1 MCKSSHLTNICAK
14 LSLLFLAIAI
24 NACNTLKRVG
34 ENELLLRENTIYA
47 DGEEIN
53 DEAIQSLIVQEPN
66 TRILGY
72 PLRLNL
78 YNLAKQNPDSSYNAW
93 LHRKEHREERLVRL
107 LSKKQ
112 VNRLGESFLVS
123 GLSEWLKK
131 IGEAPVVVDTTKAR
145 RTLERL
151 SAYYGS
157 KGYFNNNTTYIIDTL
172 TKKKRASL
180 DYRIDLGKPFYID
193 SISHR
198 IASKAIDSIYQES
211 EELSFVKRGDQF
223 DLSQFA
229 RSLIQ
234 DKKLESGRS
243 GEEKTYKYEKKKLK
257 NLGIKLLPKKWGFWD
272 NKLGYDV
279 KSWDEN
285 SSAIYIEA

>member
-93 LHRKEHREERLVRL
+93 LHRK
-107 LSKKQ
+107 K
-112 VNRLGESFLVS
+112 
-123 GLSEWLKK
+123 
-131 IGEAPVVVDTTKAR
+131 
-145 RTLERL
+145 
-151 SAYYGS
+151 
-157 KGYFNNNTTYIIDTL
+157 
-172 TKKKRASL
+172 
-180 DYRIDLGKPFYID
+180 
-193 SISHR
+193 
-198 IASKAIDSIYQES
+198 
-211 EELSFVKRGDQF
+211 
-223 DLSQFA
+223 
-229 RSLIQ
+229 
-234 DKKLESGRS
+234 
-243 GEEKTYKYEKKKLK
+243 
-257 NLGIKLLPKKWGFWD
+257 
-272 NKLGYDV
+272 
-279 KSWDEN
+279 
-285 SSAIYIEA
+285 

>member
-72 PLRLNL
+72 PLRPNL

-180 DYRIDLGKPFYID
+180 DYRIDLG
-193 SISHR
+193 
-198 IASKAIDSIYQES
+198 
-211 EELSFVKRGDQF
+211 
-223 DLSQFA
+223 
-229 RSLIQ
+229 
-234 DKKLESGRS
+234 
-243 GEEKTYKYEKKKLK
+243 
-257 NLGIKLLPKKWGFWD
+257 
-272 NKLGYDV
+272 
-279 KSWDEN
+279 
-285 SSAIYIEA
+285 